1 MNEEKIPR
9 QWCERLIQSYG
20 KWLLHVFASDI
31 GSTTYCS
38 YCVPEYFPLTWL
50 GEVEAYMHT
59 AIYLRLNITQE
70 LNIYFLF
77 KSAATDVKLWP
88 I

>member
-1 MNEEKIPR
+1 M
-9 QWCERLIQSYG
+9 
-20 KWLLHVFASDI
+20 
-31 GSTTYCS
+31 
-38 YCVPEYFPLTWL
+38 
-50 GEVEAYMHT
+50 EAYMHT
-59 AIYLRLNITQE
+59 AMYLRLNITQE